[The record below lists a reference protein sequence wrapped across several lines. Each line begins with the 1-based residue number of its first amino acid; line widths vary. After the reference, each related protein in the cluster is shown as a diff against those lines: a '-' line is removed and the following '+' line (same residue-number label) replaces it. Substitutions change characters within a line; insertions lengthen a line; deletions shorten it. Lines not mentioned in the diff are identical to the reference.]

1 MQTIYEKSQPGSS
14 SYSIPFQD
22 KAFVAFSPS
31 IQRDPSSLF
40 LPQIS
45 EPDLVR
51 HFAQLSSRNR
61 AIETNFFPLGSCTMK
76 YNPKMNEQVAA
87 MHAFTHV
94 HPMAEDHLVQG
105 SLKVTYDL
113 LEKLCSMCGMHA
125 GTLCSNAGAQGEFV
139 GLEMIA
145 QKLKSEG
152 QHQRKQV
159 LIPDSAHGTN
169 PASARMLGFEV
180 ITLETNERGQIDVDQ
195 IKQLVS
201 DETAALMLTNPSTL
215 VLFMDNIIE
224 VTEVIHKA
232 GGYVYYDGANLNAIV
247 NVCRPAEMGFDVMHI
262 NLHKTFST
270 PHGGGGPGSGPV
282 LANDQLSDFLPSPI
296 VTKDKELFQRAK
308 ASKTMG
314 RISMFMGNFGIY
326 LRAWSY
332 ILFHGDRD
340 LYRNSLYA
348 VLNANYLRAL
358 LKRKIKVCYEDQ
370 YCMHEFVIS
379 LEFLKDKGI
388 KAADIAKM
396 LLDYGYYAPTMYF
409 PLTVKECMLIEPTE
423 TESKQTLDQFAK
435 DLCEAIEV
443 AMEEPKKAQEAPH
456 QCLVRRVNETLAA
469 RNPILTDPQATA
481 H

>member
-1 MQTIYEKSQPGSS
+1 MQTIYEKSHLGSS
-14 SYSIPFQD
+14 SYSIPYQD
-22 KAFVAFSPS
+22 EAFKAFSPF
-31 IQRDPSSLF
+31 IERDPSTLV

-51 HFAQLSSRNR
+51 HFAQLSNRNR

-87 MHAFTHV
+87 MHSFTHV
-94 HPMAEDHLVQG
+94 HPMAEDYLAQG
-105 SLKVTYDL
+105 SLKIIYDL
-113 LEKLCSMCGMHA
+113 LEKLCSICGMHA

-152 QHQRKQV
+152 QSKRKQV

-180 ITLETNERGQIDVDQ
+180 ITLETNEHGQINIDQ
-195 IKQLVS
+195 IRQHVS
-201 DETAALMLTNPSTL
+201 DKTAALMLTNPSTL
-215 VLFMDNIIE
+215 GLFMDNILQ
-224 VTEVIHKA
+224 VTEVIHKG

-282 LANDQLSDFLPSPI
+282 LANDQLSDFLPSP
-296 VTKDKELFQRAK
+296 VVFKDKGHYQRAK
-308 ASKTMG
+308 ASKTIG

-332 ILFHGDRD
+332 ILFHGDLD

-348 VLNANYLRAL
+348 VLNANYLRVL
-358 LKRKIKVCYEDQ
+358 LKKKIEICYDHQ
-370 YCMHEFVIS
+370 YCMHEFVVS
-379 LEFLKDKGI
+379 LDFLKDKGV
-388 KAADIAKM
+388 KAVDIAKM

-423 TESKQTLDQFAK
+423 TESKQTLDLFAE
-435 DLCEAIEV
+435 DLCEAIKV
-443 AMEEPKKAQEAPH
+443 AIKDPQKAQEAPH
-456 QCLVRRVNETLAA
+456 QCHVRRVNETLAA
-469 RNPILTDPQATA
+469 RSPVLTDQKATE